1 MISIFQVLWFFFCQN
16 SPGSIFACGSIRI
29 LKCKWPHR
37 ALLGLSND
45 ACTKPVYVGFVVL
58 EIDNIQSCRL
68 TKNITQLFRQMTSL
82 IVPLKF
88 VDTNENLKGIT
99 PLLVSF
105 VWRSLFIWIVFT
117 GFILDDF
124 IKDKQCKTSA
134 PKFVQ
139 AKLFKL
145 YLFRCE
151 TLATGSWLIRSCQ
164 ALAVLKLHYKSLW
177 LFLYPFL

>member
-1 MISIFQVLWFFFCQN
+1 M
-16 SPGSIFACGSIRI
+16 
-29 LKCKWPHR
+29 
-37 ALLGLSND
+37 LGLSND

-105 VWRSLFIWIVFT
+105 V
-117 GFILDDF
+117 
-124 IKDKQCKTSA
+124 
-134 PKFVQ
+134 
-139 AKLFKL
+139 
-145 YLFRCE
+145 
-151 TLATGSWLIRSCQ
+151 
-164 ALAVLKLHYKSLW
+164 
-177 LFLYPFL
+177 